1 VKAVVLAPDLMDR
14 SKIAAGLPDATFV
27 NVAAQL
33 LTAAAGADL
42 VVVDL
47 ARPGV
52 LEVLDD
58 LVGLAGRVVAFG
70 PHTETAL
77 FVAADAAGV
86 TAMPRSRFFAD
97 IPAAVAVS

>member
-14 SKIAAGLPDATFV
+14 SKIASVLPDAMFV
-27 NVAAQL
+27 GVAAQL
-33 LTAAAGADL
+33 PSAAAGADL

-52 LEVLDD
+52 VEVLDA
-58 LVGLAGRVVAFG
+58 VVAGAVRVVGFG

-77 FVAADAAGV
+77 LAAAVAAGV
-86 TAMPRSRFFAD
+86 ESMPRSRFFRD
-97 IPAAVAVS
+97 VPAAIG